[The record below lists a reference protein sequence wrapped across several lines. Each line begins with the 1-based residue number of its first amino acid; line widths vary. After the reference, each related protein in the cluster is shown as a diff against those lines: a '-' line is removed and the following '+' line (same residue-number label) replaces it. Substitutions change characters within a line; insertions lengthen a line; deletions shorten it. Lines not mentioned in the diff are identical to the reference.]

1 MKILGFIIIIVSII
15 LFIWGVRQTNAI
27 HDYNIENYSQT
38 PKNDVPFII
47 IGILGGLLS
56 VVGFVMILQ
65 PAKRRSK

>member
-15 LFIWGVRQTNAI
+15 LFIWGVRQTNAA
-27 HDYNIENYSQT
+27 HRYNMANYLET
-38 PKNDVPFII
+38 PRNDVPFII

-65 PAKRRSK
+65 PKKRRST

>member
-15 LFIWGVRQTNAI
+15 LFFWGVRQTTAI
-27 HDYNIENYSQT
+27 HEYNIENYSET
-38 PKNDVPFII
+38 PRNDVPFII

-65 PAKRRSK
+65 PKKRRST